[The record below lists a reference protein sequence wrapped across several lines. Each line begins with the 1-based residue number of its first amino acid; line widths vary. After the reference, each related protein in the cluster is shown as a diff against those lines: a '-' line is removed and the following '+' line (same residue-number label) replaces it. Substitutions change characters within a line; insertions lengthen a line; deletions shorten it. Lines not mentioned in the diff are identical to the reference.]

1 MAMEQLGMKVA
12 DMGFQTVNTGK
23 AGGRVGNVSDDFRNL
38 LQSKQDGLQSSQKKE
53 NESQVSKDT
62 KPEKTDDVT
71 EDVKTDEGTEDTGKA
86 EEPKEDNA
94 RTDEMLA
101 AYQSTQSM
109 RPEIIQIA
117 PEAETEAV
125 IPDMTG
131 SEVQSEGQM
140 AAEIPEAVHD
150 SAVQILAGNEKGQQE
165 VVTAKPVQ
173 QQETDQIP
181 EEAAAVKPAD
191 SKPVTHA
198 EQPQDRQTSD
208 FASHLKRTQKQEPVK
223 EDGEVQTG
231 NYAAEQAAAVSAET
245 PETVQVEEK
254 EFHNE
259 NISTVHAE
267 QPEEL
272 PEKVTDQLLARLVE
286 GVKEFEI
293 HIEPANL
300 GKIAV
305 KILYEGSQAHVSI
318 ICSEKRAMDVLGQ
331 NAREIGN
338 VLSKNFGGETTII
351 VEKQETDYLNQTR
364 DENEH
369 ANQEQQKPKENN
381 KNQDGEDAE
390 QFLQKLRLGLA
401 GWGKET

>member
-1 MAMEQLGMKVA
+1 MAMDQLGMKVA
-12 DMGFQTVNTGK
+12 DMGFQTVNAGK
-23 AGGRVGNVSDDFRNL
+23 SNGRVGNVSDDFRNL
-38 LQSKQDGLQSSQKKE
+38 LQSKQEGTQSSQKKE
-53 NESQVSKDT
+53 DSSQVSKDT
-62 KPEKTDDVT
+62 KPDKTDDVT
-71 EDVKTDEGTEDTGKA
+71 KDVKTDEGTEDTGKVD
-86 EEPKEDNA
+86 EPKEDVSK
-94 RTDEMLA
+94 TDEMLA
-101 AYQSTQSM
+101 AYQATQSM

-117 PEAETEAV
+117 PEEEVQAV
-125 IPDMTG
+125 TPDMAG
-131 SEVQSEGQM
+131 AEIQAEGQM
-140 AAEIPEAVHD
+140 AAEIPETVHD

-165 VVTAKPVQ
+165 VMTAKPVQ
-173 QQETDQIP
+173 QQETDQVP
-181 EEAAAVKPAD
+181 EEAIAVKAAE

-208 FASHLKRTQKQEPVK
+208 FASHLKRTQKQETVK
-223 EDGEVQTG
+223 EDSQAQTG

-245 PETVQVEEK
+245 PKAVQVEEK

-259 NISTVHAE
+259 NISTVHVE

-272 PEKVTDQLLARLVE
+272 PEKVTDQLLAKLVE

-351 VEKQETDYLNQTR
+351 VDKQETDYLNQTR

-369 ANQEQQKPKENN
+369 ANQEQQKQKENN

-401 GWGKET
+401 G